1 MVWGLQ
7 PAFVTGDTW
16 YASID
21 NFKRV
26 RHHSLSWIEAV
37 ERNRLVS
44 VEKGTY
50 VQIQQL
56 DIPES
61 GLVCYLKEFDTVK
74 VFRTVFKNEY
84 RYYTLY
90 ASSLEQLKKL
100 TIKISKS
107 FMITIFIMNNFTGQ
121 PNKFVILNVFK

>member
-1 MVWGLQ
+1 M
-7 PAFVTGDTW
+7 
-16 YASID
+16 
-21 NFKRV
+21 

-61 GLVCYLKEFDTVK
+61 GLVCYLKGFDTVK

-90 ASSLEQLKKL
+90 VSSLEQLKKL
-100 TIKISKS
+100 TYADFKVIHDNHWNIEKFHRATKQVCNIER
-107 FMITIFIMNNFTGQ
+107 FIVKNNHSYS
-121 PNKFVILNVFK
+121 PNNT